1 MSQAKNLIEFSEF
14 VKLSEQNTGLAKKWK
29 SVYDTLKSITDKV
42 QKSYKAFP
50 SSANIEKD
58 PGKARGIILN
68 MASDLDNASKAL
80 KDAVKEMEDLAN
92 MLLNP

>member
-1 MSQAKNLIEFSEF
+1 
-14 VKLSEQNTGLAKKWK
+14 
-29 SVYDTLKSITDKV
+29 
-42 QKSYKAFP
+42 
-50 SSANIEKD
+50 
-58 PGKARGIILN
+58 

>member
-50 SSANIEKD
+50 SSAIW
-58 PGKARGIILN
+58 PLILI
-68 MASDLDNASKAL
+68 MHL
-80 KDAVKEMEDLAN
+80 KLLK
-92 MLLNP
+92 ML